1 MNSPGY
7 NFCPRCSGRL
17 ELREIKDG
25 EPERLV
31 CEACG
36 FIFYQG
42 PKLVAATIFEL
53 NGGILLTQRAI
64 EPGYGKWT
72 FPGGFVERGE
82 RAEAAAER
90 EALEEAGVEM
100 NGRAIKVNSQMQT
113 NLPGVYAAGDAIGG
127 IMLAHVA
134 WEESKVAVS
143 NMLGKRAKMEY
154 LAVPSCVFSTPELAS
169 VGLTEAEA
177 KDQGYETKIGRFPF
191 SASGRAVGMGE
202 PVGMVKMVS
211 EAGSGEILGTHILGP
226 HASDLIAESVIAIEM
241 GATAEDLDLT
251 IHAHPTL
258 PEAVQEAA
266 LGTTGKMIHYM
277 GR

>member
-7 NFCPRCSGRL
+7 NFCPRCSGQL

-53 NGGILLTQRAI
+53 DGGILLTQRAI

-90 EALEEAGVEM
+90 EALEEAGVEIEV
-100 NGRAIKVNSQMQT
+100 GEIVGLYSYEDQ
-113 NLPGVYAAGDAIGG
+113 
-127 IMLAHVA
+127 
-134 WEESKVAVS
+134 
-143 NMLGKRAKMEY
+143 
-154 LAVPSCVFSTPELAS
+154 VPVIAVFS
-169 VGLTEAEA
+169 
-177 KDQGYETKIGRFPF
+177 GRVT
-191 SASGRAVGMGE
+191 GGE
-202 PVGMVKMVS
+202 PEPLDETMAVEIFPRDGLPWS
-211 EAGSGEILGTHILGP
+211 EMAFPSTE
-226 HASDLIAESVIAIEM
+226 HALKDYLR
-241 GATAEDLDLT
+241 
-251 IHAHPTL
+251 
-258 PEAVQEAA
+258 
-266 LGTTGKMIHYM
+266 KF
-277 GR
+277 